1 MVPLAVCLLPSAA
14 CLLPTNLMLPS
25 AFCLLLPDFYSI
37 LPHLNATLNASSFIL
52 LTAGYYFIRRGR
64 VLAHKRCQL
73 SALAASILFLISYV
87 VYHQHHGTTPFKG
100 PATAKTIYLT
110 ILTTHT
116 ILAVVIVPFVI
127 ITLRRALRGDF
138 LRHRAIARWTLPMWM
153 YVSITGVIVYLMLYH
168 LYPSR

>member
-1 MVPLAVCLLPSAA
+1 MTPAVCLLPPAS
-14 CLLPTNLMLPS
+14 CLPPS
-25 AFCLLLPDFYSI
+25 AFWLLLLDFYSI

-52 LTAGYYFIRRGR
+52 LTSGYYFIRRGR

-73 SALAASILFLISYV
+73 SALTASILFLISYV
-87 VYHQHHGTTPFKG
+87 VYHAHHGTTPFKG
-100 PATAKTIYLT
+100 PVIAKTIYLT

-116 ILAVVIVPFVI
+116 ILAIVIVPFVI

-168 LYPSR
+168 LYPAH

>member
-1 MVPLAVCLLPSAA
+1 MLLTAHCSLLTSDGLLPIVY
-14 CLLPTNLMLPS
+14 
-25 AFCLLLPDFYSI
+25 CLLLTDFYSV

-52 LTAGYYFIRRGR
+52 LSSGYYFIRRGR
-64 VLAHKRCQL
+64 VLAHRRCQL
-73 SALAASILFLISYV
+73 SALTASVLFLISYV
-87 VYHQHHGTTPFKG
+87 VYHLHHG
-100 PATAKTIYLT
+100 ATRFAGQGIARPIYFT

-127 ITLRRALRGDF
+127 ITVRRALRGDF

-153 YVSITGVIVYLMLYH
+153 YVSVTGVIVYLMLYH